1 MTKYSLD
8 QNFLVD
14 VIYKEDLLPEDNTLI
29 DVAYS
34 YNWRKVN
41 ICSWQ
46 REISKVLTLIAV
58 FFQTSPMRFYYRIYQ
73 KTKVLTRKRKKKST
87 KTNQK
92 SHPAKKRKTDAAPG
106 LQKSLHNGN
115 GMKVDEVEN
124 KSPKIST
131 KINGD
136 GAKDKNNGVK
146 EIKKVIPVIKNSS
159 PKVSF
164 GGVET
169 KPVKSVT
176 INQNVSYSNSS
187 DRSLDKVPTKSKPLS
202 PILKNV
208 SSDKSGKLPP
218 PPTLPRSSPVTEVK
232 SKSPNSSSNVNQ
244 KSMKASPSSSKKTV
258 TPGPQPLST
267 PPTSNK
273 TSVNPSKPPTST
285 SSNKT
290 PLTNL
295 GADKKSSPGSSV
307 KKDSSK
313 EKVTQLPVTANA
325 SSKVPSPKDKKPVSN
340 SSGVK
345 HPETSANTKSVSN
358 EKPAKKIIPEKKV
371 SAPVE
376 NQVVEISVEVS
387 ASDIKKVLEKKK
399 AEKDAKMIPNGEERL
414 FSNYSI
420 VDQLKKNNSAAA
432 ANLANQKKQASMMDF
447 TRSSEAF
454 NGPKVPPNVQGLEP
468 KKNTGSETNVLSA
481 IVHSLARKQESLNQK
496 IQAATNNTSS
506 SPVSSSGKE
515 AKVSSGAKESPA
527 VSSVSEVKSGQSE
540 AEKLKQ
546 SEARAKTLGTMV
558 GPGLSTKTSQ
568 DKPATTGAAK
578 LPISTSIKPITKDNT
593 TNSTSVETS
602 GSKGQQMINFLKKNN
617 TTDSVKPNKSQES
630 AKNAESLTK
639 NIPAGTTVTVKTVE
653 TKQPGKTPSPSSTPT
668 SKSSAFRMNL
678 SNSNNSFTGLGGKGG
693 VGNPFTTAS
702 SSLDQAAMMSGLHTQ
717 MTMALA
723 QAQAQQHLQQQQYL
737 NQVAAAALS
746 GQLPQLEAAAAVANA
761 NYNLVA
767 RAAAVA
773 QITQSPMTTL
783 AFTKPIS
790 SSEDNRFGLKIP
802 QPSVSRQSSPGVQ
815 GNFGSGRL
823 QVKVNSDSSKSDNA
837 KPTNKSPNRSL
848 GETKTST
855 TSPLSS
861 GTSHKIPTG
870 IHSMPAMIPFH
881 DMKRAQAIPKSVT
894 NSSRPLPI
902 SSLLNKSSGTKSPS
916 LTNSPSKTSSPI
928 SSDTFKSSNP
938 VKQMN
943 SSQSGK
949 LSPANIAPSNPLKSS
964 IQTQS
969 LKKLVTDLNSLKQKK
984 ADNLHNT
991 LKKNSENLLS
1001 ESKKAFLGI
1010 DQNINEKSK
1019 EVTSS

>member
-1 MTKYSLD
+1 
-8 QNFLVD
+8 
-14 VIYKEDLLPEDNTLI
+14 
-29 DVAYS
+29 
-34 YNWRKVN
+34 
-41 ICSWQ
+41 
-46 REISKVLTLIAV
+46 
-58 FFQTSPMRFYYRIYQ
+58 MRFYYRIYQ

-87 KTNQK
+87 KTNNK
-92 SHPAKKRKTDAAPG
+92 SHPAKKRKTDASPS
-106 LQKSLHNGN
+106 LEKPLHNGN
-115 GMKVDEVEN
+115 GMEVDEVEN

-136 GAKDKNNGVK
+136 GAKNKINGVK

-176 INQNVSYSNSS
+176 INQNVSYSNSG
-187 DRSLDKVPTKSKPLS
+187 DRPLDKVPTKSKPLS

-218 PPTLPRSSPVTEVK
+218 SLPRSSPVIEAK
-232 SKSPNSSSNVNQ
+232 SKSPNVSSNVNQ
-244 KSMKASPSSSKKTV
+244 KLIKASQSPSKKTV
-258 TPGPQPLST
+258 TPGTL
-267 PPTSNK
+267 PPTPNK
-273 TSVNPSKPPTST
+273 TNGTQSKPPTST
-285 SSNKT
+285 SSTKPPTSTSFNNINKS

-295 GADKKSSPGSSV
+295 GADKKSSPGSTV

-313 EKVTQLPVTANA
+313 EKVAQLPVTAN
-325 SSKVPSPKDKKPVSN
+325 SKVPSTKDKPVTN
-340 SSGVK
+340 GVE
-345 HPETSANTKSVSN
+345 HPETAANNKSAAG
-358 EKPAKKIIPEKKV
+358 EKPAKKIIPEKKA
-371 SAPVE
+371 APIE

-399 AEKDAKMIPNGEERL
+399 AEKDAKVIPNGEEKL

-420 VDQLKKNNSAAA
+420 VDQLKKSNAA
-432 ANLANQKKQASMMDF
+432 ANLANQKKQQQASMMDF

-454 NGPKVPPNVQGLEP
+454 NGPKVPPNVQGLEA
-468 KKNTGSETNVLSA
+468 KKNTGNTGSETNVLSA

-496 IQAATNNTSS
+496 IQAATNS
-506 SPVSSSGKE
+506 SPNSGNE
-515 AKVSSGAKESPA
+515 AKVPAGDRAKESP
-527 VSSVSEVKSGQSE
+527 SSVTEVKSGQSE

-558 GPGLSTKTSQ
+558 STKTSQ
-568 DKPATTGAAK
+568 DKPVTTGAPK

-602 GSKGQQMINFLKKNN
+602 GSKGQKIINFLKNN
-617 TTDSVKPNKSQES
+617 TGSVKPNKSQES

-653 TKQPGKTPSPSSTPT
+653 TKQPAKTPSPSSTPT
-668 SKSSAFRMNL
+668 TKSSAFRMNL
-678 SNSNNSFTGLGGKGG
+678 SNSNSFSLGKG
-693 VGNPFTTAS
+693 VANPFTTAS
-702 SSLDQAAMMSGLHTQ
+702 SVDQAALMSPLLHTQ

-723 QAQAQQHLQQQQYL
+723 QAQAQQHAQYL
-737 NQVAAAALS
+737 NFSNQVAAAALS

-761 NYNLVA
+761 NYINNTAANLVA
-767 RAAAVA
+767 RAAAAA

-802 QPSVSRQSSPGVQ
+802 QPSVSRQSSPSVQ

-823 QVKVNSDSSKSDNA
+823 QVKVNSDSPKSDNI
-837 KPTNKSPNRSL
+837 KSQPTTKSPNRSL

-855 TSPLSS
+855 TTPLSS
-861 GTSHKIPTG
+861 STSHKIPTG

-894 NSSRPLPI
+894 NSSRSLPI
-902 SSLLNKSSGTKSPS
+902 SSLLNKSTGAPVTKAPS
-916 LTNSPSKTSSPI
+916 LSNSPSKTSSPI
-928 SSDTFKSSNP
+928 SSDSNPFKSSAP
-938 VKQMN
+938 VKQLN
-943 SSQSGK
+943 SGNSGK
-949 LSPANIAPSNPLKSS
+949 LSPANSAPSNPLKSP

-984 ADNLHNT
+984 AENLHNT

>member
-46 REISKVLTLIAV
+46 REISKVLTLISV
-58 FFQTSPMRFYYRIYQ
+58 IFQTSPMRFYYRIYQ

-92 SHPAKKRKTDAAPG
+92 SHPAKKRKTDAAPN

-115 GMKVDEVEN
+115 SMEVDEVEN

-218 PPTLPRSSPVTEVK
+218 PPTLPRSSPVTEAK
-232 SKSPNSSSNVNQ
+232 SKSPNTSSNVNQ
-244 KSMKASPSSSKKTV
+244 KSIKASHSQSSKKTV
-258 TPGPQPLST
+258 THGTPPVST
-267 PPTSNK
+267 PTSNK
-273 TSVNPSKPPTST
+273 TSVIPPKPPTSS
-285 SSNKT
+285 SSNKS

-313 EKVTQLPVTANA
+313 EKVTQLPVTAN
-325 SSKVPSPKDKKPVSN
+325 SSKVPSPKDKKPVTNSN
-340 SSGVK
+340 GVK
-345 HPETSANTKSVSN
+345 HPESSANNKSASN
-358 EKPAKKIIPEKKV
+358 EKPAKKIIPEKK
-371 SAPVE
+371 APVE

-420 VDQLKKNNSAAA
+420 VDQLKKSSSAA

-468 KKNTGSETNVLSA
+468 KKNSGSETNVLSA

-496 IQAATNNTSS
+496 IQAATNNSSS
-506 SPVSSSGKE
+506 SPVSGSGKE
-515 AKVSSGAKESPA
+515 AKVSAGAKESPA
-527 VSSVSEVKSGQSE
+527 SPVSEVKSGQSE

-568 DKPATTGAAK
+568 DKPVTTGAAK

-617 TTDSVKPNKSQES
+617 TDSAVKPNKSQES

-653 TKQPGKTPSPSSTPT
+653 TKQPAKTPSPSSTPT
-668 SKSSAFRMNL
+668 SKGSAFRMNL
-678 SNSNNSFTGLGGKGG
+678 SNSNNSFPGLGKG
-693 VGNPFTTAS
+693 VANPFTTSS

-737 NQVAAAALS
+737 NQVLS
-746 GQLPQLEAAAAVANA
+746 GQLPQLEAAAAAAVANA

-767 RAAAVA
+767 RAAAAA

-790 SSEDNRFGLKIP
+790 SSEENRFGLKIP

-837 KPTNKSPNRSL
+837 KPTTKSPNRSL

-855 TSPLSS
+855 TSPLN
-861 GTSHKIPTG
+861 KIPTG

-881 DMKRAQAIPKSVT
+881 DMKRAQAIPKSAA
-894 NSSRPLPI
+894 NSSRSLPI

-916 LTNSPSKTSSPI
+916 LTNSPSKTNSPV
-928 SSDTFKSSNP
+928 SSDSFKSSNP

-943 SSQSGK
+943 SSQSK
-949 LSPANIAPSNPLKSS
+949 LSPANSAPSNPLKSS

>member
-1 MTKYSLD
+1 
-8 QNFLVD
+8 
-14 VIYKEDLLPEDNTLI
+14 
-29 DVAYS
+29 
-34 YNWRKVN
+34 
-41 ICSWQ
+41 
-46 REISKVLTLIAV
+46 
-58 FFQTSPMRFYYRIYQ
+58 MRFYYRIYQ

-92 SHPAKKRKTDAAPG
+92 SHPAKKRKTDAAPN

-115 GMKVDEVEN
+115 GMEVDEVEN

-218 PPTLPRSSPVTEVK
+218 PPTLPRSSPEVK
-232 SKSPNSSSNVNQ
+232 SKSPSTSSNQ
-244 KSMKASPSSSKKTV
+244 KSIKSPSPSSSSKKT
-258 TPGPQPLST
+258 PGPQ
-267 PPTSNK
+267 PTSNK
-273 TSVNPSKPPTST
+273 TSVIPTKPPTST
-285 SSNKT
+285 TGSNKS

-313 EKVTQLPVTANA
+313 EKVTQLPVTAS
-325 SSKVPSPKDKKPVSN
+325 SSKVPSPKDKSVTNSN
-340 SSGVK
+340 GVK
-345 HPETSANTKSVSN
+345 HLESSANNKAVTN
-358 EKPAKKIIPEKKV
+358 EKPAKKIIPEKKAA
-371 SAPVE
+371 APVE

-420 VDQLKKNNSAAA
+420 VDQLKKSSSAA
-432 ANLANQKKQASMMDF
+432 ANLANQKKQQASMMDF

-496 IQAATNNTSS
+496 IQAATNNSSS
-506 SPVSSSGKE
+506 SPSSGKE
-515 AKVSSGAKESPA
+515 AKVSTGAKESPA
-527 VSSVSEVKSGQSE
+527 SSVSEVKSGQTE

-568 DKPATTGAAK
+568 DKPVTSGAAK

-617 TTDSVKPNKSQES
+617 TTDSAVVKPNKSQES

-653 TKQPGKTPSPSSTPT
+653 TKQPAKTPSPSSTPT

-678 SNSNNSFTGLGGKGG
+678 SNSSNSTFPGLGKG
-693 VGNPFTTAS
+693 VANPFTTAS

-767 RAAAVA
+767 RAAAAA

-790 SSEDNRFGLKIP
+790 SSEDGNRFGLKIP

-823 QVKVNSDSSKSDNA
+823 QVKVNSDSSKSDNG
-837 KPTNKSPNRSL
+837 KPTTKSSPNRSL

-861 GTSHKIPTG
+861 GHKMPGTG

-894 NSSRPLPI
+894 NSSRSLPI
-902 SSLLNKSSGTKSPS
+902 SSLLNKTSGTKSPS
-916 LTNSPSKTSSPI
+916 LTSSPSKASSPI
-928 SSDTFKSSNP
+928 SSDSFKSSNP

-943 SSQSGK
+943 SVSQSGK
-949 LSPANIAPSNPLKSS
+949 LSPANSVAPGAPLKSS

-1001 ESKKAFLGI
+1001 ESKKAFLGL